1 MFNKILVVYNEKLSR
16 KHLASIERVKE
27 LLAGNCNKYCIAKC
41 HELCEDN
48 FKGID
53 LAITIG
59 GDGTFIRAASFIKV
73 KDTLIIGINSEPELS
88 EGALTSINEN
98 ELDFLKDI
106 LEGRYKTILRE
117 RARVKRNNV
126 LLNELALNE
135 VYAGAANQFHTSRYI
150 IKFRG
155 KSEEQRSSG
164 VLVVTGSG
172 SNAWFKSAGGIP
184 FRFNEKKLKFLVREP
199 FSGDRLFKPKLLCSE
214 ISEGEKIEFE
224 GKRYNGG
231 IIAIDANS
239 IYDFNAGDKIEI
251 ELSGC
256 PLSVVVKSEDE
267 R

>member
-1 MFNKILVVYNEKLSR
+1 MFNKILIVYNEKLSK
-16 KHLASIERVKE
+16 KHLASIEKVKE
-27 LLAGNCNKYCIAKC
+27 LLAGKEYCIAKC
-41 HELCEDN
+41 HELCEDD

-59 GDGTFIRAASFIKV
+59 GDGTFIRTARFIKNE
-73 KDTLIIGINSEPELS
+73 LILGINSEPELS

-98 ELDFLKDI
+98 EIPVLKEI
-106 LEGRYKTILRE
+106 LQGKYKTISRE
-117 RARVKRNNV
+117 RARIKRNNV

-150 IKFRG
+150 IKFKG

-199 FSGDRLFKPKLLCSE
+199 FSGDRLFKPKLLLSE
-214 ISEGEKIEFE
+214 ISECEKIEFE
-224 GKRYNGG
+224 GKRYYGG
-231 IIAIDANS
+231 VIAIDANS
-239 IYDFNAGDKIEI
+239 IYDFNAGDRIEI
-251 ELSGC
+251 ELSDC
-256 PLSVVVKSEDE
+256 PLKVIVKKENE
-267 R
+267 K